1 MRVMAGFIPDHK
13 IDEVRSA
20 VNIVE
25 LIGRY
30 VSLKQAGRVY
40 KGLCPFH
47 AEKTPSFV
55 VNPER
60 GIFHCFGCGVGGNIF
75 RFLMLYKSIT
85 FPEAVTELAEAGGV
99 LLPRVDP
106 KEARRQRDAKSEL
119 YRAVALAL
127 GFFTEELYEP
137 SGRIAREYFEN
148 RGLSPDLQ
156 REFQL
161 GWAPPG
167 WDNLARYLASRKVS
181 AQVMEKAGLVRP
193 RTGRSGH
200 YDTFRARVICPIFDL
215 DGKPTAFGGRLLEE
229 EENQPKYLNSP
240 ETPIYHKGRILYGLD
255 RCRDQLRRRRTV
267 FIVEGYFDLLSLAAQ
282 GVVNVVATLG
292 TALTENHLRLLKGYV
307 NEAVLLFDA
316 DEAGRSAA
324 ARALPLFMSADLEGR
339 VLSLPDGHDPD
350 TFIRQFG
357 PRALE
362 EAAGEA
368 VSLLDFYLEKTL
380 AGYPD
385 TLAGKSRATQEV
397 LRAIEQVEGRAR
409 QDLIRQALAER
420 MGISENALLLSQ
432 RRQEIQAPESGGSD
446 AMVVDRVTE
455 DIETGVLKFL
465 LLHQEACPDL
475 FAEDLHPF
483 FRDETCR
490 GIYEA
495 LKYQYNGLGDIDLSL
510 LVERLTPEES
520 DLVTGLASGE
530 DGIRDEDLS
539 AVTADYI
546 NRFRQRDRRF
556 QTLELSK
563 RIKKAQESGDE
574 VGLVLLLKEKSRLLK
589 ESML

>member
-1 MRVMAGFIPDHK
+1 
-13 IDEVRSA
+13 
-20 VNIVE
+20 
-25 LIGRY
+25 
-30 VSLKQAGRVY
+30 
-40 KGLCPFH
+40 
-47 AEKTPSFV
+47 
-55 VNPER
+55 
-60 GIFHCFGCGVGGNIF
+60 
-75 RFLMLYKSIT
+75 MLYKSIT
-85 FPEAVTELAEAGGV
+85 FPEAVTELAESAGV

-106 KEARRQRDAKSEL
+106 KEARLQRDAKSEL

-127 GFFTEELYEP
+127 KFFSEELHES
-137 SGRIAREYFEN
+137 SGLIAREYLEN
-148 RGLSPDLQ
+148 RGLTPDLQ

-167 WDNLARYLASRKVS
+167 WDNLTRYLSSQKVS

-240 ETPIYHKGRILYGLD
+240 ETPIYHKGRILYGLNL
-255 RCRDQLRRRRTV
+255 CRDELRRRRTV
-267 FIVEGYFDLLSLAAQ
+267 YIVEGYFDLLSLAAQ
-282 GVVNVVATLG
+282 GVNNVVATLG

-357 PRALE
+357 PHALE

-368 VSLLDFYLEKTL
+368 VSLLDFYLEKTM
-380 AGYPD
+380 AGYPG

-397 LRAIEQVEGRAR
+397 LRTIEQVEGRAR

-420 MGISENALLLSQ
+420 MGISENTLLLSQ
-432 RRQEIQAPESGGSD
+432 RRQEIQAPESRDSD
-446 AMVVDRVTE
+446 ALVVDRVTE

-475 FAEDLHPF
+475 FTEDLHTF
-483 FRDETCR
+483 FRDGTCR

-539 AVTADYI
+539 AVAADYV
-546 NRFRQRDRRF
+546 NRFRQRERRF

-574 VGLVLLLKEKSRLLK
+574 VGLVLLLKEKNRLLK
-589 ESML
+589 ERML